1 MLCFGGGDVKKK
13 KARKSL
19 NGLKEYTLTFTANIA
34 TYDVY
39 KINQK
44 QLMKWMEDQ
53 LNYGMWE
60 MIWDTPTLVI
70 TTRKTKRDKDEN
82 NQSV

>member
-34 TYDVY
+34 TYDVD
-39 KINQK
+39 KINQ
-44 QLMKWMEDQ
+44 
-53 LNYGMWE
+53 
-60 MIWDTPTLVI
+60 
-70 TTRKTKRDKDEN
+70 N
-82 NQSV
+82 N

>member
-1 MLCFGGGDVKKK
+1 MLAETARLNMLCFAGGDVKKK

-34 TYDVY
+34 TYDVD

-44 QLMKWMEDQ
+44 QLMEWMEDQ

-60 MIWDTPTLVI
+60 MIWDTPKLVI
-70 TTRKTKRDKDEN
+70 KTRKKK
-82 NQSV
+82 